1 MSADALRVCDLLD
14 QFEHQVRHQPQGTRV
29 ERLEDVIRVFDDAW
43 TGVAWSRLG
52 DADADAVIAR
62 EVERF
67 AGLGPWEWK
76 VSSHDQP
83 DDLAV
88 RLEAAGFVRGGG
100 EALLACEIT
109 ELLPAVLPGGIEL
122 RDVTDEVGVA
132 AFMAVHAEA
141 FGELHDAREAPGGWL
156 LDAIEAGRQAA
167 VVAMAGDLPI
177 SAGRVEFYPAA
188 DFAGLF
194 GGGTVPAWRGRG
206 LFRAVVARRAAL
218 AADRGCR
225 WLYVDAVPAS
235 RPILESMGFEILGTT
250 TPFTHA

>member
-1 MSADALRVCDLLD
+1 MSVDADAVRELLD
-14 QFEHQVRHQPQGTRV
+14 RFEHQVRRQPQGARV
-29 ERLEDVIRVFDDAW
+29 ERLEDVIRVLDAGW
-43 TGVAWSRLG
+43 TGVVWSRL
-52 DADADAVIAR
+52 DEADADAVIAR

-67 AGLGPWEWK
+67 AGFGPWEWK
-76 VSSHDQP
+76 LSSHDEP
-83 DDLAV
+83 GDLAV
-88 RLEAAGFVRGGG
+88 RLEAAGFVRGGQ

-109 ELLPAVLPGGIEL
+109 ELLPPVLPGGIEL
-122 RDVTDEVGVA
+122 RDVTDEVGARAYV
-132 AFMAVHAEA
+132 AVHGEA
-141 FGELHDAREAPGGWL
+141 FGEPLEEAGRWL
-156 LDAIEAGRQAA
+156 LDSIEAGQQAA
-167 VVAMAGDLPI
+167 VVAMAGDVPI
-177 SAGRVEFYPAA
+177 SAGRIEFYPAA

-218 AADRGCR
+218 AAKRGCQ